1 MTDLYPWWKVVDDL
15 SEDHA
20 LNAEQQAKL
29 ESELEE
35 SVIVALFNGSI
46 RPVNKFG
53 QTISPLLEISKGA
66 RDVWVRVSDV
76 NKYFFDVNPKFVWK
90 PRKKQGRPVSH
101 CSLEAHL
108 ASGKLKIDAIKAA
121 SQLKG
126 NTGRIPHRYQVANR
140 LAQNFPD
147 YSRHKAGY
155 IEKKLRIG
163 WWN

>member
-1 MTDLYPWWKVVDDL
+1 MTGLYEWWKVVDDL
-15 SEDHA
+15 SQKHA
-20 LNAEQQAKL
+20 LNSVQKAEL
-29 ESELEE
+29 ESRLL
-35 SVIVALFNGSI
+35 IALFNGSI
-46 RPVNKFG
+46 RPVDKYG
-53 QTISPLLEISKGA
+53 QTISPLLEISRGA
-66 RDVWVRVSDV
+66 RHVWVGVSDV
-76 NKYFFDVNPKFVWK
+76 NNYFFNVDPKFVWK
-90 PRKKQGRPVSH
+90 PRKKQGRPLSP
-101 CSLEAHL
+101 CSLEAHR

-126 NTGRIPHRYQVANR
+126 NTGRIPHRYQVANS

>member
-1 MTDLYPWWKVVDDL
+1 MTGLYEWWRVVDDL
-15 SEDHA
+15 SGKHC
-20 LNAEQQAKL
+20 LNAVQEA
-29 ESELEE
+29 ELERRL
-35 SVIVALFNGSI
+35 IVALFNGSI
-46 RPVNKFG
+46 RPVDKYG
-53 QTISPLLEISKGA
+53 QTISPLLEISRGA
-66 RDVWVRVSDV
+66 RHVWVGVSDV
-76 NKYFFDVNPKFVWK
+76 NNYFFNVDPKFVWK
-90 PRKKQGRPVSH
+90 PRKKQGRPLSP
-101 CSLEAHL
+101 CSLEAHR